1 MYKRVWPTNVKF
13 SRMNYVCGVGRTK
26 FGVLNMGLPELAYE
40 AMFKAL
46 EDGDFSVSD
55 LDLIYIAN
63 FLKNTR

>member
-1 MYKRVWPTNVKF
+1 
-13 SRMNYVCGVGRTK
+13 MNYVCGVGRTK